1 MSNYL
6 TGLANAA
13 FNPQTLVSG
22 GSNNWWDNLA
32 SGLGTAAKAAGSF
45 LGSDT
50 GKNLTGLAGLGLD
63 YYQGRQTQDA
73 ANKAAANQYDL
84 QNRYYDM
91 AKAELNA
98 QNVQQD
104 EAQDAF
110 TQGFAS
116 SGLAKPKVSPYASLG
131 LAGTGTVG

>member
-1 MSNYL
+1 MAEYSMDGWKDFGKNFTGSSNGFWG
-6 TGLANAA
+6 GLASLGNTIGSAA
-13 FNPQTLVSG
+13 NTA
-22 GSNNWWDNLA
+22 SN
-32 SGLGTAAKAAGSF
+32 F

-73 ANKAAANQYDL
+73 ANTAAANQYDL

-131 LAGTGTVG
+131 LAGTGTVV